1 MNASDATVSAKLTVL
16 VVEDEPQ
23 IRRLLRTSLAGQ
35 GYRILEAANGREG
48 MSMAASHSPDL
59 IILDL
64 GLPDMDGI
72 DLIHEVRAWG
82 KMPIIVLTARGK
94 ERDKVAAL
102 DAGADDYVTKP
113 FGMGELTAR
122 MRVSLRHAAA
132 GGGGDPPA
140 VTIGALTIDLAR
152 RVVLLDS
159 SRVPLTPHEYAL
171 LAALTRARGK
181 VVTHRQLLREVWG
194 PEFAD
199 QTHYVRI
206 YMQRLRTKLEA
217 IPARPRYLI
226 SEPGVG
232 YRLLEE

>member
-1 MNASDATVSAKLTVL
+1 MTPSERLTVL

-23 IRRLLRTSLAGQ
+23 IRRLLRTSLTGQ
-35 GYRILEAANGREG
+35 GYRILEAGTGREG
-48 MSMAASHSPDL
+48 LAMAASHGPDL

-64 GLPDMDGI
+64 GLPDMDG
-72 DLIHEVRAWG
+72 LEVIHEVRRWG
-82 KMPIIVLTARGK
+82 SMPIIVLTARGK
-94 ERDKVAAL
+94 ERDKVKAL

-113 FGMGELTAR
+113 FGMEELTAR
-122 MRVSLRHAAA
+122 MRVMWRHAAA
-132 GGGGDPPA
+132 RGLGDPPA

-152 RVVLLDS
+152 RVVLLDGT
-159 SRVPLTPHEYAL
+159 RVQLTPHEYSI

-181 VVTHRQLLREVWG
+181 VVTHGQLLRDVWG
-194 PEFAD
+194 PEFTD

-206 YMQRLRTKLEA
+206 YLQRLRNKLEA

-232 YRLLEE
+232 YRLIDE

>member
-1 MNASDATVSAKLTVL
+1 MTSSEKVTVL

-23 IRRLLRTSLAGQ
+23 IRRLLRTSLTGQ
-35 GYRILEAANGREG
+35 GYRILEAATGREG
-48 MSMAASHSPDL
+48 LAMAASHGPDL

-64 GLPDMDGI
+64 GLPDIDGLDI
-72 DLIHEVRAWG
+72 IREVRRWG
-82 KMPIIVLTARGK
+82 SMPILVLTARGK
-94 ERDKVAAL
+94 EQDKVGAL

-122 MRVSLRHAAA
+122 MRVLWRHAAA
-132 GGGGDPPA
+132 RGVADPAA
-140 VTIGALTIDLAR
+140 VTIGGLTIDLAR
-152 RVVLLDS
+152 RIVTLDGT
-159 SRVPLTPHEYAL
+159 RVSLTPREYAI

-181 VVTHRQLLREVWG
+181 VVTHRQLLQEVWG
-194 PEFAD
+194 PEFVD

-206 YMQRLRTKLEA
+206 YLQRLRSKLEA

-232 YRLLEE
+232 YRLVDE

>member
-1 MNASDATVSAKLTVL
+1 MTASDTSPGKLTVL

-23 IRRLLRTSLAGQ
+23 IRRLLRTSLTGQ

-48 MSMAASHSPDL
+48 MAMAASHGPDL

-72 DLIHEVRAWG
+72 DVIREVRSWG
-82 KMPIIVLTARGK
+82 RMPVIVLTARGK

-102 DAGADDYVTKP
+102 DSGADDYVTKP

-122 MRVSLRHAAA
+122 MRVSLRHAATKS
-132 GGGGDPPA
+132 GGDPAA

-152 RVVLLDS
+152 RMVLLDS
-159 SRVPLTPHEYAL
+159 TRVPLTRREYDL
-171 LAALTRARGK
+171 LAALTRSRGK
-181 VVTHRQLLREVWG
+181 VVTHRQLLQEVWG
-194 PEFAD
+194 PGFAE

-206 YMQRLRTKLEA
+206 YMQRLRTKLEE

-232 YRLLEE
+232 YRLVEE

>member
-1 MNASDATVSAKLTVL
+1 MTPSEKLTVL

-23 IRRLLRTSLAGQ
+23 IRRLLRTSLMGKS
-35 GYRILEAANGREG
+35 YRIMEAASGREG
-48 MSMAASHSPDL
+48 MAMAASHGPDL

-64 GLPDMDGI
+64 GLPDMDGLDVI
-72 DLIHEVRAWG
+72 REVRRWSRT
-82 KMPIIVLTARGK
+82 PILVLTARGK
-94 ERDKVAAL
+94 ERDKVTAL

-113 FGMGELTAR
+113 FGMEELTAR
-122 MRVSLRHAAA
+122 MRVLWRHAAA
-132 GGGGDPPA
+132 RGLGDPPA

-152 RVVLLDS
+152 RMVVLDGA
-159 SRVPLTPHEYAL
+159 RVQLTPHEYAI

-181 VVTHRQLLREVWG
+181 VVTHRQILKEVWG
-194 PEFAD
+194 PEFTD

-206 YMQRLRTKLEA
+206 YLQRLRNKLET

-232 YRLLEE
+232 YRLVDE